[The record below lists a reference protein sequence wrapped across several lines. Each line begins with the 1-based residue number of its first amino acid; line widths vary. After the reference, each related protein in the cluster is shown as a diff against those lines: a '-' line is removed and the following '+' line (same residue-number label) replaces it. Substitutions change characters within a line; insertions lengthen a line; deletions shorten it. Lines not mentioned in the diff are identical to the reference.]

1 MAKNKEKKQVK
12 KSAVSK
18 AIKTSVFNGEPA
30 ANLFIKLVIVIVISS
45 LFLVSLIYI
54 IDRLW
59 SSDPYLP
66 PLNSSMATEILKNK
80 ENSVSTELNIPE
92 IIAPE
97 DEPVMCTMEYM
108 PVCAWKNDGMCT
120 GAEDCPKQTYGNDCV
135 ANAAHANIISEGEC
149 Q

>member
-1 MAKNKEKKQVK
+1 MAKNKEKKTVE
-12 KSAVSK
+12 K
-18 AIKTSVFNGEPA
+18 AIKSSVFNGEPA

-59 SSDPYLP
+59 SSEPYLP
-66 PLNSSMATEILKNK
+66 PFNSSMATEILKNK
-80 ENSVSTELNIPE
+80 ENPVDKGINTPE

-108 PVCAWKNDGMCT
+108 PVCAWKNNGMCT
-120 GAEDCPKQTYGNDCV
+120 GAEDCPRQTYGNTCV

>member
-1 MAKNKEKKQVK
+1 MTKNKEKKQVN
-12 KSAVSK
+12 KSAVSQ

-59 SSDPYLP
+59 SSEPYSP

-80 ENSVSTELNIPE
+80 DNSIVPE

-97 DEPVMCTMEYM
+97 EEPVMCTMEYM
-108 PVCAWKNDGMCT
+108 PVCAWKSDGICS

-135 ANAAHANIISEGEC
+135 ANAEHANIISEGEC